1 MLANLARAYEQSGNF
16 AKAAECYETLLT
28 IEPEASVSL
37 QRLALIYLEQLN
49 RLDRA
54 FELASHARTLEPV
67 DPIVADTLG
76 WTLYRRGNYRD
87 ALSLIREA
95 VERQP
100 DNWEIQFHFALANY
114 MMDNVE
120 AASMAFER
128 VVTAAAAS
136 PTAEEARRWLAY
148 LRDDGGAP
156 KQLSQQEL
164 EDLIRQRPGD
174 LIARVRLGE
183 LLEARGEAKEAA
195 SFYEAALNANPNLTK
210 ANLRLARLYL
220 GSLHDLDKALE
231 LAKKARELDPNDP
244 QIARTLGKI
253 AYLGGNMTWARD
265 LLSESARLLPSDASV
280 AYDLAWAHYG
290 AGKVVEAR
298 ESMRHVIECRATFDE
313 TADAKRFLALTDPAA
328 RSNDI
333 VQIVVSENKTLPI
346 NDYVPAMVL
355 EAAKRSETGDSRGAA
370 EIYERVLKRFPE
382 FAPAQKALAAVY
394 MQDVSKTGQAYEL
407 AVKAR
412 QTLSDDV
419 ELAQLLGE
427 LSYRQGEYRY
437 AIQLFEQR
445 VRAKP
450 PSGRTFFFLGMCQFQ
465 VGEYRKSHDALKRGL
480 ELGLAEPLV
489 SEARQALAR
498 LNETESK
505 GR

>member
-1 MLANLARAYEQSGNF
+1 MLADLARAYEHSGNF
-16 AKAAECYETLLT
+16 AKAAESYETLLT
-28 IEPEASVSL
+28 VEPESAVSL

-95 VERQP
+95 EERQP
-100 DNWEIQFHFALANY
+100 DNGEIQFHFALANY

-120 AASMAFER
+120 AASVAFER
-128 VVTAAAAS
+128 VVALAAAS

-148 LRDDGGAP
+148 LRDDDGAP
-156 KQLSQQEL
+156 KQLLQQEL

-183 LLEARGEAKEAA
+183 LLEARGATKEAA

-220 GSLHDLDKALE
+220 GPLHDLDKALE

-265 LLSESARLLPSDASV
+265 LLSESARLLPKDGSV
-280 AYDLAWAHYG
+280 AYDLAWAQYG
-290 AGKVVEAR
+290 SGKIAEAR
-298 ESMRHVIECRATFDE
+298 ESMRHVIECKATLDE
-313 TADAKRFLALTDPAA
+313 TSDARRFLALTDPAA
-328 RSNDI
+328 QRNDI
-333 VQIVVSENKTLPI
+333 VQIVVSGDKTLAI
-346 NDYVPAMVL
+346 SDYVPAMVL
-355 EAAKRSETGDSRGAA
+355 EAAKRREAGDLSGTV
-370 EIYERVLKRFPE
+370 EIYQRVLERFPE
-382 FAPAQKALAAVY
+382 FAPAQKALAAIY
-394 MQDVSKTGQAYEL
+394 MQDVSKTSQAYEL

-427 LSYRQGEYRY
+427 LCYRQGEYRY
-437 AIQLFEQR
+437 AIQLFEER
-445 VRAKP
+445 VRAKSL
-450 PSGRTFFFLGMCQFQ
+450 SGRTFFFLGMCQLQ
-465 VGEYRKSHDALKRGL
+465 LGEYRKSRDALKRGL
-480 ELGLAEPLV
+480 ELGLAEPFV
-489 SEARQALAR
+489 SDAHRALAQ
-498 LNETESK
+498 LKEIESK
-505 GR
+505 AR